1 MLAMQSPMAEK
12 PLLRRGI
19 GLHDDRQLV
28 QENAMKLMTPFDFMA
43 PMLEASRIMAE
54 SQMVIGMRL
63 AGLAGLWPMAQS
75 ETNRMMSEKLSAGLD
90 SAHAALRTGMA
101 GGNISDVAMAAMKPV
116 RAKTRANAKRLQ
128 RKVTGG

>member
-1 MLAMQSPMAEK
+1 
-12 PLLRRGI
+12 
-19 GLHDDRQLV
+19 
-28 QENAMKLMTPFDFMA
+28 MKLMTPFDFMA

-63 AGLAGLWPMAQS
+63 AGMAGLWPMAPS

-90 SAHAALRTGMA
+90 SAHAALRSGMA
-101 GGNISDVAMAAMKPV
+101 GGSISDVAMAAMKPV

>member
-1 MLAMQSPMAEK
+1 
-12 PLLRRGI
+12 
-19 GLHDDRQLV
+19 
-28 QENAMKLMTPFDFMA
+28 MKFMTPFDFMV
-43 PMLEASRIMAE
+43 PVLEASRIMAE

-63 AGLAGLWPMAQS
+63 AGMAGLWPMAQS

-90 SAHAALRTGMA
+90 SAHAALRSGMA
-101 GGNISDVAMAAMKPV
+101 GGSISDVAMAAMKPV